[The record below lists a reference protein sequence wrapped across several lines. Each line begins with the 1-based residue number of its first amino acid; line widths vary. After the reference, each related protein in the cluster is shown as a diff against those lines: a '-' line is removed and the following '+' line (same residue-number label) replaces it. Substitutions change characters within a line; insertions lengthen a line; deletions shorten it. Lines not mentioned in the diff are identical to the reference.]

1 MEEILSVAATKLHQC
16 VRRHALLHPP
26 AATFS
31 TACLH
36 VTATIT
42 LIYARAYLT
51 VQIHSAHNGMMQRKK
66 KKDINP
72 QWKHW
77 DECFRCFLSMS
88 PLPSWG
94 LFERPLCGLS
104 VALCT
109 YLLGTAAERG
119 HKRTFQDVFGHVVWR
134 RTPAPI

>member
-66 KKDINP
+66 KKRH
-72 QWKHW
+72 K
-77 DECFRCFLSMS
+77 S
-88 PLPSWG
+88 
-94 LFERPLCGLS
+94 S
-104 VALCT
+104 VEALGRVFQMFSQHVAT
-109 YLLGTAAERG
+109 SLLGA
-119 HKRTFQDVFGHVVWR
+119 V
-134 RTPAPI
+134 